1 MDIRF
6 LTHFLRCRMCNHPHW
21 DHGLCF
27 RWFHCDQT
35 RQRTRA
41 AGAHNRFRVYGW
53 YMCGGFLCGCGLDS
67 GGSNGQEACRWR
79 YVEWCYRGV
88 SLITYQYYSP
98 SRFSHMDTRVLA
110 VTIAS
115 ELAAA
120 RPDVFG
126 PGTFLP
132 ALIDELYNLTP
143 DKVVERAK
151 VEVMD

>member
-1 MDIRF
+1 
-6 LTHFLRCRMCNHPHW
+6 
-21 DHGLCF
+21 
-27 RWFHCDQT
+27 
-35 RQRTRA
+35 
-41 AGAHNRFRVYGW
+41 
-53 YMCGGFLCGCGLDS
+53 
-67 GGSNGQEACRWR
+67 
-79 YVEWCYRGV
+79 
-88 SLITYQYYSP
+88 
-98 SRFSHMDTRVLA
+98 MDTRVLA

-143 DKVVERAK
+143 DKVIERAK